1 MTFPPQYFF
10 SRFYQGLSKPH
21 LLRFKEPEWVRFI
34 HAGKVGE
41 WWSFMYT
48 FNCCHS
54 DQPHSDNQWT
64 ANHTTRG
71 LQSIKNEFGHSPA
84 LSSIVPVSQRT
95 QFSEPTS
102 PPFIFFFFYE
112 RNLFHIF
119 EATQEDFCRVFRF
132 LHDVVR
138 DLCFIW
144 IKETIKDIFVM
155 TTSFNW
161 Q

>member
-1 MTFPPQYFF
+1 M
-10 SRFYQGLSKPH
+10 
-21 LLRFKEPEWVRFI
+21 RFI

-95 QFSEPTS
+95 QFSEPSS
-102 PPFIFFFFYE
+102 PPFIFFSFMNAIYFTSSKPHKRIFAEFF
-112 RNLFHIF
+112 
-119 EATQEDFCRVFRF
+119 AF

-138 DLCFIW
+138 DLCFMW
-144 IKETIKDIFVM
+144 IKETIKDVFVM
-155 TTSFNW
+155 ATSFNW